1 MARPKT
7 MIEGFWERFEDCMYE
22 TSITK
27 VDIAKKLGCH
37 RHLLINGFEGRTP
50 NSKVVMQFCAEYGF
64 SLGYLCGISREKDGN
79 ATSKDVVDGFWDR
92 FDECMTEADSKQAI
106 AKRIGCNRKTVY
118 NPKTE
123 DGRIPSLLYIARFCT
138 TYHYS
143 PEYLVGTS
151 KNKRM
156 AAA

>member
-1 MARPKT
+1 
-7 MIEGFWERFEDCMYE
+7 
-22 TSITK
+22 
-27 VDIAKKLGCH
+27 
-37 RHLLINGFEGRTP
+37 
-50 NSKVVMQFCAEYGF
+50 MQFCAEYGF

-79 ATSKDVVDGFWDR
+79 ATSKNVVDGFWDR

-106 AKRIGCNRKTVY
+106 AKKIGCDRKTVY